1 MLLNPHEKT
10 ISNPFQLSL
19 NPILVMVHHNMDWV
33 IITRRGGGGGEL
45 ICKNCLF
52 VVYSCL
58 VYLTFEVYMANNNVL
73 VGSIELFV
81 NDIEKSKQFYEA
93 IGIELEKSYYS
104 DWPTDIKSF
113 QYLGSLKD
121 GQGLFHLH
129 SSEEK
134 IATRDRLWLYVDN
147 VSEIIPKLLA
157 VGAEI
162 LRPNPRAYA
171 YATLVFV
178 KDPDGRVVCLKQNGT

>member
-1 MLLNPHEKT
+1 
-10 ISNPFQLSL
+10 
-19 NPILVMVHHNMDWV
+19 
-33 IITRRGGGGGEL
+33 
-45 ICKNCLF
+45 
-52 VVYSCL
+52 
-58 VYLTFEVYMANNNVL
+58 MANNNVL

-81 NDIEKSKQFYEA
+81 NDIEKSKQFYET

-104 DWPTDIKSF
+104 DWPTDIKAF

-129 SSEEK
+129 LSKEK

-147 VSEIIPKLLA
+147 VSEIIPRLLA

-178 KDPDGRVVCLKQNGT
+178 KDPDGRVVCLKQNGA